1 VLAYLVRRIII
12 AFPVLLGILA
22 LTFILVQ
29 MLPGDPATVLL
40 TPEEMMG
47 DPGLIERRRA
57 ELGLDR
63 PLPVQ
68 YVAWLGE
75 LAKGNL
81 GTSFHRNVP
90 VTEMLAPRVMPTLI
104 LSGTG
109 MVIALLIG
117 VPVGVAAALRQNT
130 KFDYASGVGSMVAV
144 SVPTFFQGLIAIY
157 VFSIWLGWL
166 PSGGMRTLGIPAS
179 GIDLLKHLI
188 LPASVLSAVLMGP
201 YVRYTRQSLLD
212 VLRLDH
218 VTTAKA
224 KGVPRWGVVVK
235 HALRNSLIPLTTV
248 LAVQIPAL
256 LAGTVIIEYVF
267 TWPGMGRL
275 VIEGINSRD
284 YPVILAVVMI
294 TAVLVLFFNFIADV
308 TAAILDPRIRL

>member
-1 VLAYLVRRIII
+1 VLAYLIRRIMI
-12 AFPVLLGILA
+12 AIPVLLGILA
-22 LTFILVQ
+22 LTFILVH
-29 MLPGDPATVLL
+29 MLPGDPATVML
-40 TPEEMMG
+40 TPEELQG
-47 DPGLIERRRA
+47 GPEVVEQRRA

-68 YVAWLGE
+68 YVAWLRE
-75 LAKGNL
+75 LANGNL
-81 GTSFHRNVP
+81 GVSFHRKVP
-90 VTEMLAPRVMPTLI
+90 VTEMIAPRVMPTLI
-104 LSGTG
+104 LSGSG
-109 MVIALLIG
+109 MFIALLFGI
-117 VPVGVAAALRQNT
+117 PIGVAAALKQNT
-130 KFDYASGVGSMVAV
+130 KFDYAAGVGSMLAV
-144 SVPTFFQGLIAIY
+144 SVPTFFQGLVAIY

-166 PSGGMRTLGIPAS
+166 PSGGMRTLGIPPS
-179 GIDLLKHLI
+179 GLDLLKHLI
-188 LPASVLSAVLMGP
+188 LPAAVLSAVLMGP

-224 KGVPRWGVVVK
+224 KGVPHSGVIVK
-235 HALRNSLIPLTTV
+235 HAFRNSLIPLTTV

-267 TWPGMGRL
+267 SWPGMGRL

-294 TAVLVLFFNFIADV
+294 TAVLVLWFNFLADV
-308 TAAILDPRIRL
+308 TAALLDPRIRL

>member
-1 VLAYLVRRIII
+1 MLAYLIRRVIVAI
-12 AFPVLLGILA
+12 PVLLGILA
-22 LTFILVQ
+22 LTFILVH

-40 TPEEMMG
+40 TPEELQG
-47 DPGLIERRRA
+47 DPDIIERRRA

-75 LAKGNL
+75 LADGNL
-81 GTSFHRNVP
+81 GVSFHRKVP
-90 VTEMLAPRVMPTLI
+90 VTEMIGPRVMPTLI

-109 MVIALLIG
+109 VAIALAVGI
-117 VPVGVAAALRQNT
+117 PVGVAAALRQNT
-130 KFDYASGVGSMVAV
+130 KLDYASGVGSMLSV

-157 VFSIWLGWL
+157 IFSIWLGWF
-166 PSGGMRTLGIPAS
+166 PSGGMRTLGVPPT
-179 GIDLLKHLI
+179 GLDLLKHLV
-188 LPASVLSAVLMGP
+188 LPAGVLSAVLMGP

-224 KGVPRWGVVVK
+224 KGMPYRGVVIR

-248 LAVQIPAL
+248 LAVQIPSL
-256 LAGTVIIEYVF
+256 LAGTVIIEFVF
-267 TWPGMGRL
+267 SWPGMGRL

-294 TAVLVLFFNFIADV
+294 TAVLVLIFNFLADV

>member
-1 VLAYLVRRIII
+1 MLAFLVRRVLI
-12 AFPVLLGILA
+12 AIPVLLGILA
-22 LTFILVQ
+22 LSFVLVH

-40 TPEEMMG
+40 TPEELQG
-47 DPGLIERRRA
+47 DPDMVERRRA

-63 PLPVQ
+63 PLPIQ

-75 LAKGNL
+75 VAQGNL
-81 GTSFHRNVP
+81 GVSFHRKVP
-90 VTEMLAPRVMPTLI
+90 VTEMIAPRVMPTLI
-104 LSGTG
+104 LSGSS
-109 MVIALLIG
+109 ILLALLIG
-117 VPVGVAAALRQNT
+117 IPVGVAAALKQNT
-130 KFDYASGVGSMVAV
+130 KFDYASGVGSMLAV

-166 PSGGMRTLGIPAS
+166 PSGGMRTLGIPPS
-179 GIDLLKHLI
+179 GVDLLKHLI
-188 LPASVLSAVLMGP
+188 LPAAVLSAVLMGP

-224 KGVPRWGVVVK
+224 KGVSRRGVIIH
-235 HALRNSLIPLTTV
+235 HAFRNSLIPLTTV

-267 TWPGMGRL
+267 SWPGMGRL

-284 YPVILAVVMI
+284 YPVILAVVML
-294 TAVLVLFFNFIADV
+294 TAVLVLVFNFLADV
-308 TAAILDPRIRL
+308 TAAMLDPRIRL

>member
-1 VLAYLVRRIII
+1 VLAYLVRRIMI
-12 AFPVLLGILA
+12 AVPVLLGILA
-22 LTFILVQ
+22 LSFILVH

-40 TPEEMMG
+40 TPEEMVG

-75 LAKGNL
+75 VANGNL
-81 GTSFHRNVP
+81 GVSFHRKIP
-90 VTEMLAPRVMPTLI
+90 VTEMIAPRVMPTLI

-109 MVIALLIG
+109 MVVALLIG

-130 KFDYASGVGSMVAV
+130 KFDYAAGVGSMFAV

-157 VFSIWLGWL
+157 VFSIGLGWL
-166 PSGGMRTLGIPAS
+166 PSGGMRTLGVPAS
-179 GIDLLKHLI
+179 GLDLLKHLV

-248 LAVQIPAL
+248 LALQIPSL

-267 TWPGMGRL
+267 SWPGMGRL

-294 TAVLVLFFNFIADV
+294 TAVLVLLFNFLADV

>member
-1 VLAYLVRRIII
+1 MLAYLVRRIII

>member
-1 VLAYLVRRIII
+1 MLAYLIRRIMI
-12 AFPVLLGILA
+12 ALPVLLGILA
-22 LTFILVQ
+22 LTFILVH

-40 TPEEMMG
+40 TPEELQG
-47 DPGLIERRRA
+47 DPEIVERRRA

-75 LAKGNL
+75 LMDGNL
-81 GTSFHRNVP
+81 GQSFHRKVP
-90 VTEMLAPRVMPTLI
+90 VTEMIGPRVMPTLI

-109 MVIALLIG
+109 ILIALLVG

-130 KFDYASGVGSMVAV
+130 KLDYASGVGSMLAV

-157 VFSIWLGWL
+157 IFSIWLGWL
-166 PSGGMRTLGIPAS
+166 PSGGMRTLGIAPS
-179 GIDLLKHLI
+179 GTDLLKHLI
-188 LPASVLSAVLMGP
+188 LPAGVLSAVLMGP

-224 KGVPRWGVVVK
+224 KGVPYWGVVFK
-235 HALRNSLIPLTTV
+235 HAFRNSLIPLTTV

-256 LAGTVIIEYVF
+256 LAGTVIIEFVF
-267 TWPGMGRL
+267 SWPGMGRL

-294 TAVLVLFFNFIADV
+294 TAVLVLVFNFLADV

>member
-1 VLAYLVRRIII
+1 MLAYLIRRIMV
-12 AFPVLLGILA
+12 AVPVLLGILA
-22 LTFILVQ
+22 LTFILVH

-40 TPEEMMG
+40 TPEELQG
-47 DPGLIERRRA
+47 DPDIVERRRA
-57 ELGLDR
+57 ELGLDQ

-75 LAKGNL
+75 LMDGNL
-81 GTSFHRNVP
+81 GQSFHRKVP
-90 VTEMLAPRVMPTLI
+90 VTEMIAPRVMPTLI

-109 MVIALLIG
+109 IALALLIG
-117 VPVGVAAALRQNT
+117 IPVGVAAALRQNT
-130 KFDYASGVGSMVAV
+130 KFDYVSGVGSMFAV
-144 SVPTFFQGLIAIY
+144 SVPTFFQGLIAIWI
-157 VFSIWLGWL
+157 FSIWLGWL
-166 PSGGMRTLGIPAS
+166 PSGGMRTLGVPVS
-179 GIDLLKHLI
+179 GWDLFKHLI
-188 LPASVLSAVLMGP
+188 LPAGVLSAVLMGP

-218 VTTAKA
+218 VTTARA
-224 KGVPRWGVVVK
+224 KGVPWKGVVVR

-248 LAVQIPAL
+248 LAVQIPSL
-256 LAGTVIIEYVF
+256 LAGTVIIEFVF
-267 TWPGMGRL
+267 SWPGMGRL

-294 TAVLVLFFNFIADV
+294 TAVLVLVFNFIADV

>member
-1 VLAYLVRRIII
+1 MLAYLVRRIII

-22 LTFILVQ
+22 LSFILVH

-40 TPEEMMG
+40 TPEEMVG

-75 LAKGNL
+75 VANGNL
-81 GTSFHRNVP
+81 GVSFHRKIP
-90 VTEMLAPRVMPTLI
+90 VTEMIAPRVMPTLI

-109 MVIALLIG
+109 MVVALLIG

-130 KFDYASGVGSMVAV
+130 KFDYAAGVGSMFAV

-157 VFSIWLGWL
+157 VFSIGLGWL
-166 PSGGMRTLGIPAS
+166 PSGGMRTLGVPAS
-179 GIDLLKHLI
+179 GLDLLKHLV

-248 LAVQIPAL
+248 LALQIPSL

-267 TWPGMGRL
+267 SWPGMGRL

-294 TAVLVLFFNFIADV
+294 TAVLVLLFNFLADV

>member
-1 VLAYLVRRIII
+1 
-12 AFPVLLGILA
+12 
-22 LTFILVQ
+22 
-29 MLPGDPATVLL
+29 
-40 TPEEMMG
+40 
-47 DPGLIERRRA
+47 
-57 ELGLDR
+57 LDR

-75 LAKGNL
+75 LADGNL
-81 GTSFHRNVP
+81 GVSFHRKVP
-90 VTEMLAPRVMPTLI
+90 VTEMIGPRVMPTLI

-117 VPVGVAAALRQNT
+117 VPVGVVAALRQNT
-130 KFDYASGVGSMVAV
+130 KLDYASGVGSMLAV

-157 VFSIWLGWL
+157 IFSIWLGWL

-179 GIDLLKHLI
+179 GLDLFKHLI

-224 KGVPRWGVVVK
+224 KGVPYWGVVVK

-267 TWPGMGRL
+267 SWPGMGRL

-294 TAVLVLFFNFIADV
+294 TAVLVLIFNFIADV

>member
-130 KFDYASGVGSMVAV
+130 KFDYASGVGSMLAV

-248 LAVQIPAL
+248 LAVQVPAL

>member
-1 VLAYLVRRIII
+1 MLAFLIRRVII
-12 AFPVLLGILA
+12 AIPVLLGILA
-22 LTFILVQ
+22 LTFILVH
-29 MLPGDPATVLL
+29 MLPGDPATALL
-40 TPEEMMG
+40 TPEELQG
-47 DPGLIERRRA
+47 DPGIIERRRA

-63 PLPVQ
+63 SMPVQ

-75 LAKGNL
+75 LMNGNL
-81 GTSFHRNVP
+81 GVSFHRKIP
-90 VTEMLAPRVMPTLI
+90 VTDMIAPRVMPTMI
-104 LSGTG
+104 LSGSG
-109 MVIALLIG
+109 IVIALLVG
-117 VPVGVAAALRQNT
+117 VPVGIAAALRQNT
-130 KFDYASGVGSMVAV
+130 KLDYAAGVGSMLAV
-144 SVPTFFQGLIAIY
+144 SIPTFFQGLMAIY

-166 PSGGMRTLGIPAS
+166 PSGGMRTLGVPPT
-179 GIDLLKHLI
+179 GLDLIRHLI
-188 LPASVLSAVLMGP
+188 LPAGVLSAVLMGP

-218 VTTAKA
+218 VTTARA
-224 KGVPRWGVVVK
+224 KGVPYWGVVVK

-267 TWPGMGRL
+267 SWPGMGRL

-294 TAVLVLFFNFIADV
+294 TAVLVLAFNFLADV
-308 TAAILDPRIRL
+308 IAAILDPRIRL

>member
-1 VLAYLVRRIII
+1 MLAYLIRRLMI
-12 AFPVLLGILA
+12 AIPVLLGILA
-22 LTFILVQ
+22 MTFILVH

-40 TPEEMMG
+40 TPEELQG
-47 DPGLIERRRA
+47 DPDIIERRRA

-75 LAKGNL
+75 LMDGNL
-81 GTSFHRNVP
+81 GVSFHRKVP
-90 VTEMLAPRVMPTLI
+90 VTEMIGPRVMPTLI

-109 MVIALLIG
+109 MLIALLVGI
-117 VPVGVAAALRQNT
+117 PVGIAAALRQNT
-130 KFDYASGVGSMVAV
+130 KFDYASGVGSMLAI

-157 VFSIWLGWL
+157 IFSIWLGWL
-166 PSGGMRTLGIPAS
+166 PSGGMRTLGIPPS
-179 GIDLLKHLI
+179 GLDLLKHLI
-188 LPASVLSAVLMGP
+188 LPASVLAAVLMGP

-218 VTTAKA
+218 VTTARA
-224 KGVPRWGVVVK
+224 KGVPHWGVVVK
-235 HALRNSLIPLTTV
+235 HAFRNSLIPLTTV
-248 LAVQIPAL
+248 IAVQIPAL
-256 LAGTVIIEYVF
+256 LAGTVIIEFVF

-294 TAVLVLFFNFIADV
+294 TAVLVLLFNFMADV

>member
-1 VLAYLVRRIII
+1 MLAYLIRRVLI
-12 AFPVLLGILA
+12 AIPVLLGILA
-22 LTFILVQ
+22 LTFVLVH

-40 TPEEMMG
+40 TPEELIG
-47 DPGLIERRRA
+47 DPDIIERRRA

-63 PLPVQ
+63 SLPVQ
-68 YVAWLGE
+68 YFAWLGE
-75 LAKGNL
+75 LADGNL
-81 GTSFHRNVP
+81 GVSFHRKVP
-90 VTEMLAPRVMPTLI
+90 VTDMMGPRVMPTLV
-104 LSGTG
+104 LAGTG
-109 MVIALLIG
+109 VAIALAIG

-130 KFDYASGVGSMVAV
+130 KFDYLSGAGSMLAV

-157 VFSIWLGWL
+157 IFSIWLGVL
-166 PSGGMRTLGIPAS
+166 PSGGMRTLGVEAS
-179 GIDLLKHLI
+179 GLDLLRHLI
-188 LPASVLSAVLMGP
+188 LPAAVLSSVLMGP

-218 VTTAKA
+218 VITAKA
-224 KGVPRWGVVVK
+224 KGVPYWGVVTK

-267 TWPGMGRL
+267 SWPGMGRL

-294 TAVLVLFFNFIADV
+294 TAVLVLIFNFIADV
-308 TAAILDPRIRL
+308 TAALLDPRIRL

>member
-1 VLAYLVRRIII
+1 MI
-12 AFPVLLGILA
+12 AIPVLLGILA
-22 LTFILVQ
+22 LTFVLVH

-40 TPEEMMG
+40 TPEELQG
-47 DPGLIERRRA
+47 DPEVIERRRA

-75 LAKGNL
+75 LMQGNL
-81 GTSFHRNVP
+81 GQSFHRKVP
-90 VTEMLAPRVMPTLI
+90 VTEMIGPRVMPTLI
-104 LSGTG
+104 LSGSG
-109 MVIALLIG
+109 ILIALVVGIPIG
-117 VPVGVAAALRQNT
+117 IAAALRQNT
-130 KFDYASGVGSMVAV
+130 KFDYASGVGSMLAV
-144 SVPTFFQGLIAIY
+144 SVPTFFQGLVAIY
-157 VFSIWLGWL
+157 IFSIWLGWL
-166 PSGGMRTLGIPAS
+166 PSGGMRTLGIPPN
-179 GIDLLKHLI
+179 GLDLLRHLI
-188 LPASVLSAVLMGP
+188 LPAAVLSAVLMGP

-218 VTTAKA
+218 VTTARA
-224 KGVPRWGVVVK
+224 KGVPRRSVIVK
-235 HALRNSLIPLTTV
+235 HAFRNSLIPLTTV

-267 TWPGMGRL
+267 SWPGMGRL

-294 TAVLVLFFNFIADV
+294 TAVLVLLFNFIADV
-308 TAAILDPRIRL
+308 TAALLDPRIRL

>member
-1 VLAYLVRRIII
+1 MI
-12 AFPVLLGILA
+12 ALPVLLGILA
-22 LTFILVQ
+22 LTFILVH

-40 TPEEMMG
+40 TPEELQG

-75 LAKGNL
+75 IADGNL
-81 GTSFHRNVP
+81 GVSFHRKIP
-90 VTEMLAPRVMPTLI
+90 VTEMIGPRVMPTLV

-117 VPVGVAAALRQNT
+117 IPVGVVAALRQNS
-130 KFDYASGVGSMVAV
+130 KLDYASGVGSMLAV

-157 VFSIWLGWL
+157 IFSIWLGWL
-166 PSGGMRTLGIPAS
+166 PSGGMRTLGIPPS
-179 GIDLLKHLI
+179 GLDLFRHLI
-188 LPASVLSAVLMGP
+188 LPAGVLSAVLMGP

-224 KGVPRWGVVVK
+224 KGVPYWGVVVK

-267 TWPGMGRL
+267 SWPGMGRL

-294 TAVLVLFFNFIADV
+294 TAVLVLLFNFIADV

>member
-1 VLAYLVRRIII
+1 MVAFLVRRMLI
-12 AFPVLLGILA
+12 AVPVLLGILA
-22 LTFILVQ
+22 LTFVLVHL
-29 MLPGDPATVLL
+29 LPGDPATVMLS
-40 TPEEMMG
+40 PEELVG
-47 DPGLIERRRA
+47 DPDIIERRRA

-63 PLPVQ
+63 SLPVQ
-68 YVAWLGE
+68 YVAWIRE
-75 LAKGNL
+75 LSTGNL
-81 GTSFHRNVP
+81 GYSFHRKVP
-90 VTEMLAPRVMPTLI
+90 VTQMIGPRVMPTLI

-109 MVIALLIG
+109 VALALLIG
-117 VPVGVAAALRQNT
+117 VPVGVVSALRQNT
-130 KFDYASGVGSMVAV
+130 KFDYISGAGSMLAI
-144 SVPTFFQGLIAIY
+144 SIPTFFQGLMAIY

-166 PSGGMRTLGIPAS
+166 PSGGMRTLGVPAS
-179 GIDLLKHLI
+179 GLDLLLHLA
-188 LPASVLSAVLMGP
+188 LPATVLASVLIGP

-218 VTTAKA
+218 ITTARA
-224 KGVPRWGVVVK
+224 KGVPYGKVVAK

-256 LAGTVIIEYVF
+256 LAGTVIIEFVF
-267 TWPGMGRL
+267 SWPGMGRL

-294 TAVLVLFFNFIADV
+294 TAVLVLTFNFIADV

>member
-1 VLAYLVRRIII
+1 MLAYLVRRIII

-22 LTFILVQ
+22 LSFILVH

-40 TPEEMMG
+40 TPEEMVG

-75 LAKGNL
+75 VANGNL
-81 GTSFHRNVP
+81 GVSFHRKIP
-90 VTEMLAPRVMPTLI
+90 VTEMIAPRVMPTLI

-109 MVIALLIG
+109 MVVALLIG

-130 KFDYASGVGSMVAV
+130 KFDYAAGVGSMFAV

-157 VFSIWLGWL
+157 VFSIGLGWL
-166 PSGGMRTLGIPAS
+166 PSGGMRTLGVPAS
-179 GIDLLKHLI
+179 GLDLLKHLV

-248 LAVQIPAL
+248 LALQIPSL

-267 TWPGMGRL
+267 SWPGMGRL

-294 TAVLVLFFNFIADV
+294 TAVLVLLFNFIADV

>member
-1 VLAYLVRRIII
+1 MLAYLVRRVMI

-22 LTFILVQ
+22 LSFILVQ

-40 TPEEMMG
+40 TPEEMAG
-47 DPGLIERRRA
+47 DPDLIERRRA

-75 LAKGNL
+75 LASGNL
-81 GTSFHRNVP
+81 GTSFHRKVP
-90 VTEMLAPRVMPTLI
+90 VTDMIAPRLMPTLI
-104 LSGTG
+104 LSGAG
-109 MVIALLIG
+109 IVIALLIG

-130 KFDYASGVGSMVAV
+130 KFDYASGVGSMFAV

-157 VFSIWLGWL
+157 VFSIWLRWL
-166 PSGGMRTLGIPAS
+166 PSGGMRTLGTPAS
-179 GIDLLKHLI
+179 GMDLLKHLI
-188 LPASVLSAVLMGP
+188 LPAGVLSAVLMGP

-224 KGVPRWGVVVK
+224 KGVPRSGVVVK

-267 TWPGMGRL
+267 SWPGMGRL

-294 TAVLVLFFNFIADV
+294 TAVLVLLFNFIADV
-308 TAAILDPRIRL
+308 VAAILDPRIRL